1 MIYISILEELFMLK
15 AVLVDDEIPVLS
27 LLERM
32 VLATNK
38 IEIIAKFSNSEQAL
52 EDIPHL
58 RPDIVF
64 LDVNMPRLSGVELAT
79 LLLDDMPDLSVVFV
93 TAYDQYAIQAFKLNA
108 LHYLLKPITS
118 DDITTVIERIQ
129 NRMIIPKSPIV
140 NKSELILFG
149 NMRIKNNGETIDFL
163 TPKIL
168 ELLALLVTNRD
179 KGISKWTIIDALWSE
194 SSAEKSQ
201 QNLHTIIYRIKK
213 IFRQYNL
220 EVSVKTKGSVY
231 SLELSN
237 VFCDIVEYDKSMA
250 QKIEVTG
257 STLEHYENLISY
269 YEGDFLGDKDY
280 LWALNYKEKYYHH
293 FFDIVAYV
301 ADYYFEQE
309 QLDKLSQLQ
318 SKVKPLLTE
327 DDFEK
332 IIYT

>member
-1 MIYISILEELFMLK
+1 MLK
-15 AVLVDDEIPVLS
+15 AILVDDEIPVLS

-38 IEIIAKFSNSEQAL
+38 IEILAKFPNSEQAL
-52 EDIPHL
+52 VEIPL
-58 RPDIVF
+58 LKPDIVF

-79 LLLDDMPDLSVVFV
+79 LLIDDIPDLSVVFV

-118 DDITTVIERIQ
+118 DDITTVIERIESRKPQ
-129 NRMIIPKSPIV
+129 SKSTLTH
-140 NKSELILFG
+140 NKNELILFG
-149 NMRIKNNGETIDFL
+149 NMRIKNNNETIDFL

-168 ELLALLVTNRD
+168 ELLALLITNRD

-213 IFRQYNL
+213 IFKQYDL
-220 EVSVKTKGSVY
+220 DISIKTKGSVY
-231 SLELSN
+231 SLELAN
-237 VFCDIVEYDKSMA
+237 IFCDIVEYDKSMT
-250 QKIEVTG
+250 QKIDVTH
-257 STLEHYENLISY
+257 STIEHYENLIDY
-269 YEGDFLGDKDY
+269 YQGDFLGDKDY
-280 LWALNYKEKYYHH
+280 LWALNFKEKYYQH
-293 FFDIVAYV
+293 FFEIVAYV
-301 ADYYFEQE
+301 ADYYFENN

-318 SKVKPLLTE
+318 SKVKHLLSE